1 MVAGL
6 PRDAPRGKDPMTHS
20 VSSPQAVA
28 GAEFRRECF
37 ELAEPASEE
46 ASPR

>member
-1 MVAGL
+1 
-6 PRDAPRGKDPMTHS
+6 MTHS

-28 GAEFRRECF
+28 GAEFERSAQGVRSRRECF